1 MISFVIAAAPQGGE
15 SMREYARYE
24 GPGWKLETH
33 SEANHS
39 EANHRSKSVGWFLLG
54 IGIGAGVALL
64 FAPSTGSELRNAL
77 AYGYRRT
84 IDGVSRGTHQLRQR
98 GSNLINFGRRPG
110 RERSQQG

>member
-1 MISFVIAAAPQGGE
+1 
-15 SMREYARYE
+15 MREYARYE

-39 EANHRSKSVGWFLLG
+39 ESKNGSNSLGWFLLG

-64 FAPSTGSELRNAL
+64 VAPSTGSEVRNAL
-77 AYGYRRT
+77 VYGYRRT

-110 RERSQQG
+110 HERSQQG